1 MDGLVMTIGEQDLYR
16 QLLANKESRQSNDR
30 ELGKGS
36 DEAVDDGTMG
46 ATSDKELFSAV
57 TSDGEPP
64 QWQSSDKGDLDA
76 VEHDPQSMLLPLDVR
91 RALVYLMRNGAVFD
105 QDKPHI
111 YKTLTQYEQEIRQH
125 LANFCLQVVHDA
137 QQKYLFLA
145 DYEGDTEEEDF
156 PSLISKRTL
165 SLYDT
170 IILLI
175 LRKHYQ
181 ERDRAGE
188 AVIMIDFEKILD
200 ELQPFIGL
208 ISNENLER
216 KKVSGRLEEFAKRRL
231 LQKDSGTEGRYQIT
245 PIICYVVNSH
255 FLTELLSAYE
265 TIAQQTDPQSRKL
278 DVVDVNDL
286 QKKPTVLTQSHFD
299 ISEDTDSEETLINKA
314 PLKED

>member
-1 MDGLVMTIGEQDLYR
+1 MTIDEQNLFR
-16 QLLANKESRQSNDR
+16 QLVADKESRQRNDR
-30 ELGKGS
+30 ELDEGSGEGSEAAIFDQEDSEMPDNGQPSQRQGS
-36 DEAVDDGTMG
+36 DE
-46 ATSDKELFSAV
+46 
-57 TSDGEPP
+57 
-64 QWQSSDKGDLDA
+64 GDLETAED
-76 VEHDPQSMLLPLDVR
+76 DLQSMLLPLEVR
-91 RALVYLMRNGAVFD
+91 RALVYLMRHGAVFD

-111 YKTLTQYEQEIRQH
+111 YKILTQYEQEIRQH
-125 LANFCLQVVHDA
+125 LANFCLQVIHDS

-145 DYEGDTEEEDF
+145 DYEGDTEEEEF

-188 AVIMIDFEKILD
+188 AVIMIDFEKLLD

-208 ISNENLER
+208 IANENLER

-231 LQKDSGTEGRYQIT
+231 LQKASGTEGRYQIT

-265 TIAQQTDPQSRKL
+265 AIAQQADQKPGEL
-278 DVVDVNDL
+278 DIVDVVD
-286 QKKPTVLTQSHFD
+286 TVDTRNLDKRPIALKQSIFD
-299 ISEDTDSEETLINKA
+299 IPEDIDNEEALIEIA

>member
-1 MDGLVMTIGEQDLYR
+1 MDGLVMTIEEQDFFR
-16 QLLANKESRQSNDR
+16 ELLADKESRQRNDR
-30 ELGKGS
+30 KLDEGS
-36 DEAVDDGTMG
+36 DEATLDNEDALEGI
-46 ATSDKELFSAV
+46 A
-57 TSDGEPP
+57 DGEASL
-64 QWQSSDKGDLDA
+64 WQESDEGDLDT
-76 VEHDPQSMLLPLDVR
+76 VEDDLQSTLLPSEVR

-111 YKTLTQYEQEIRQH
+111 YKTLTQYEREIRQH
-125 LANFCLQVVHDA
+125 LANFCLQVIHDSH
-137 QQKYLFLA
+137 QKYLFLA
-145 DYEGDTEEEDF
+145 DYEGDAEEEAF

-170 IILLI
+170 LILLI

-188 AVIMIDFEKILD
+188 ALIMIDFEKILD

-216 KKVSGRLEEFAKRRL
+216 KKVSARLEEFAKRRL
-231 LQKDSGTEGRYQIT
+231 LQKASGTDERYQIT

-265 TIAQQTDPQSRKL
+265 AIAQQTDQQPEEL
-278 DVVDVNDL
+278 EVVDAKDVRNSD
-286 QKKPTVLTQSHFD
+286 KKPTDLVQSIFD
-299 ISEDTDSEETLINKA
+299 IPEDTESEEIPIDKSL
-314 PLKED
+314 LKED

>member
-57 TSDGEPP
+57 TPDEESP
-64 QWQSSDKGDLDA
+64 QWQSSDEGDLDA

>member
-1 MDGLVMTIGEQDLYR
+1 MDGLVMTIEEQDFFR
-16 QLLANKESRQSNDR
+16 KLLADKDARQRKDQ
-30 ELGKGS
+30 ELDERSDEGS
-36 DEAVDDGTMG
+36 DEVAL
-46 ATSDKELFSAV
+46 DKEVSFEA
-57 TSDGEPP
+57 TADR
-64 QWQSSDKGDLDA
+64 QSSQWEDA
-76 VEHDPQSMLLPLDVR
+76 DGLETAEHDLQSMLLPSEVR
-91 RALVYLMRNGAVFD
+91 RALIYLMRNGAVFD

-111 YKTLTQYEQEIRQH
+111 YKTLAQYEREIRQH
-125 LANFCLQVVHDA
+125 LANFCLQIIHDS

-145 DYEGDTEEEDF
+145 DYDGDTEEETF

-170 IILLI
+170 LILLI

-216 KKVSGRLEEFAKRRL
+216 KKISARLEEFTKRRL
-231 LQKDSGTEGRYQIT
+231 LQKASGTDERYQIT

-265 TIAQQTDPQSRKL
+265 AIAQQTDQQPEEL
-278 DVVDVNDL
+278 EVVDTKDVRNSDKNPITL
-286 QKKPTVLTQSHFD
+286 VQSTFD
-299 ISEDTDSEETLINKA
+299 IPEYAESEEVPIDKA
-314 PLKED
+314 LFKED